1 MEINLEQLDI
11 NIRNFK
17 NKPKLSKL
25 DVGNRLRNFAW
36 SRTGEQYN
44 IEWVSNKN
52 TPITEFYCSEIN
64 VNWLVCFITTNTVKD
79 PETIKLVGECQ
90 YLLDVLL
97 NVKGIN
103 LVDYTFYLLEDD
115 LMFVDYN
122 VKKQIF
128 I

>member
-1 MEINLEQLDI
+1 MEINLEVLDS
-11 NIRNFK
+11 NIEYFK
-17 NKPKLSKL
+17 NKPKLSKF

-36 SRTGEQYN
+36 SRTGEQHN
-44 IEWVSNKN
+44 IVWVNNKN
-52 TPITEFYCSEIN
+52 TPINEFYCSEIN
-64 VNWLVCFITTNTVKD
+64 ISWLVSFITTNTIKN
-79 PETIKLVGECQ
+79 PETTKLVEECQ
-90 YLLDVLL
+90 NLLDVLL

-103 LVDYTFYLLEDD
+103 LVDNTFYLLEHD